1 MSHSDVVPGIH
12 PSLLA
17 LPCLPCPAYPTSA
30 CPVLLALPLLP
41 CPTPAC
47 PSLFALPLLLMPC
60 LPSPAL
66 LALLLPC
73 LLNLPGWCVMRSVCV
88 SSLLNNYMMWTLV
101 QKSVASLDQRFEN
114 AQDKL
119 LESLYGTKKVQKLEI
134 LLPLLLIHSLV
145 LLLLQLVILTLSFST
160 P

>member
-1 MSHSDVVPGIH
+1 
-12 PSLLA
+12 
-17 LPCLPCPAYPTSA
+17 
-30 CPVLLALPLLP
+30 
-41 CPTPAC
+41 
-47 PSLFALPLLLMPC
+47 
-60 LPSPAL
+60 
-66 LALLLPC
+66 
-73 LLNLPGWCVMRSVCV
+73 MRSVCV

-145 LLLLQLVILTLSFST
+145 LLLLQLVILVMDQCVFGLLCF
-160 P
+160 